1 MRKATAMPMVILVMV
16 ITEDSYGYGNSY
28 YGNYNYENISDYN
41 DTANS
46 DYSYYN

>member
-1 MRKATAMPMVILVMV
+1 MRKATAMPMVILVNY
-16 ITEDSYGYGNSY
+16 EDSYGYGNSY

-41 DTANS
+41 GTANS